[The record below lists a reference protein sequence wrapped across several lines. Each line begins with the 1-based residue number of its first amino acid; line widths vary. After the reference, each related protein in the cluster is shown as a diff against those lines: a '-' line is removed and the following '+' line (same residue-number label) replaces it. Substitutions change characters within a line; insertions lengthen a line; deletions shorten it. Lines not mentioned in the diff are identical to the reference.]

1 MSGED
6 RTDEG
11 DDRECDGTAEEDAR
25 EDDGTADEFGPAE
38 YLERHGFL
46 SWLGAEVLA
55 VEEGRLEM
63 GIPYDPK
70 IANLDEAGTVHG
82 GVVATLIDTAS
93 AHALRTTFEDPLSVG
108 MSTIEVNA
116 RYVRPARDDLLAT
129 AEVVRA
135 GGSVGVT
142 DVTVEAPGPDGEPTV
157 VAVGGTSY
165 RLFRG
170 D

>member
-1 MSGED
+1 MSDDATTD
-6 RTDEG
+6 RDVRDFES
-11 DDRECDGTAEEDAR
+11 
-25 EDDGTADEFGPAE
+25 AE
-38 YLERHGFL
+38 YLEEHGLL
-46 SWLGAEVLA
+46 SWLGTELVDVA
-55 VEEGRLEM
+55 EGRLEM
-63 GIPYDPK
+63 AVPYDPK

-82 GVVATLIDTAS
+82 GVIATLIDTAS

-116 RYVRPARDDLLAT
+116 RYVRPARDDVVAT

-142 DVTVEAPGPDGEPTV
+142 DVTVESLAPDGESKV

-165 RLFRG
+165 RLFRDG
-170 D
+170 